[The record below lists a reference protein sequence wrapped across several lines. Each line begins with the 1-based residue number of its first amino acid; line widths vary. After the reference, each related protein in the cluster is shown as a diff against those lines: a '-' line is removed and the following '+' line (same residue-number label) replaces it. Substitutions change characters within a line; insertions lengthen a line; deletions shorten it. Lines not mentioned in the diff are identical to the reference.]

1 MKKMKKQTKSIVV
14 LAIMLVLT
22 LFFGIVGVTGMPLTA
37 DGLYKLL
44 PWIPTT
50 NADAWP
56 ESISLGLDLRGGVYV
71 EYSAE
76 APEGNDADFSSLL
89 DATVSAIQ
97 SRLTDK
103 GYAESTV
110 QVLGTNG
117 IRVEIPDVDDPSEIL
132 NLIGEPA
139 LLEFKDPD
147 GNTFMTGSDVRLAQ
161 ATYYDG
167 EWGVSFQLTSEGTEL
182 FAEMTSSHIGETLSI
197 YLDGE
202 ELMSP
207 TVQSAITG
215 GSGQITGNFTMDRAQ
230 TIAALYAAGSIDK
243 KSAGRLLAFCNN
255 CGPAFIFGVVGT
267 TVFAS
272 PFAGFLLYAIQV
284 FSALLCGVL
293 RRGAG
298 SETALASAE
307 KSASAE
313 PPAFSAAFTASVKK
327 AGQTVLEVCMFV
339 TVFGVLS
346 AMAQNALSGLLPA
359 WAAFLPAGLLELSG
373 GADALARAPLSQGV
387 KFIGAS
393 FFLAFGGLSV
403 HAQTKAVLHTTGLD
417 ALPVFVP
424 KLLHALAAALLSV
437 PVYLLFQNRLDA
449 APAFAWSAPAGI
461 FWLSGPVF
469 AASVFLLFRKMAGSN
484 LQQDRV

>member
-215 GSGQITGNFTMDRAQ
+215 GSGQITGNFTQERAQ
-230 TIAALYAAGSIDK
+230 TIAAQIQSGALPLNLTQQKVDTVSATLGDDALSTSVFAAIIGILLVMVIMIFRYRMNGVIASWALSIYIIVLFWVLAVFPGIQLTLPGIAGIILGIGMAVDANVVIYERFNEEVR
-243 KSAGRLLAFCNN
+243 AGRSLAVARKTGFKNALSAIIDAN
-255 CGPAFIFGVVGT
+255 VTTIIAAIVLMIFGTGSVQGFAKTLLVG
-267 TVFAS
+267 VIVS
-272 PFAGFLLYAIQV
+272 M
-284 FSALLCGVL
+284 FSALLITRIL
-293 RRGAG
+293 MKHIIQLKNWNA
-298 SETALASAE
+298 T
-307 KSASAE
+307 
-313 PPAFSAAFTASVKK
+313 AFTAPIKTAK
-327 AGQTVLEVCMFV
+327 EG
-339 TVFGVLS
+339 
-346 AMAQNALSGLLPA
+346 
-359 WAAFLPAGLLELSG
+359 
-373 GADALARAPLSQGV
+373 
-387 KFIGAS
+387 K
-393 FFLAFGGLSV
+393 
-403 HAQTKAVLHTTGLD
+403 
-417 ALPVFVP
+417 
-424 KLLHALAAALLSV
+424 
-437 PVYLLFQNRLDA
+437 
-449 APAFAWSAPAGI
+449 
-461 FWLSGPVF
+461 
-469 AASVFLLFRKMAGSN
+469 
-484 LQQDRV
+484 

>member
-1 MKKMKKQTKSIVV
+1 MKKMKKQTKSIVA

-167 EWGVSFQLTSEGTEL
+167 EWGVSFQLTSEGTAL
-182 FAEMTSSHIGETLSI
+182 FAEMTSNHIGETLSI

-215 GSGQITGNFTMDRAQ
+215 GSGQITGNFSQERAQ
-230 TIAALYAAGSIDK
+230 TIAAQIQSGALPLNLTQQKVDTVSATLGDDALSTSVLAAIIGILLVMAIMIFRYRMNGVIASWSLCIYIIVLFWVLAVFPGIQLTLPGIAGIILGIGMAVDANVVIYERFNEEVR
-243 KSAGRLLAFCNN
+243 AGRSLAVARKTGFKNALSAIIDAN
-255 CGPAFIFGVVGT
+255 VTTIIAAIVLMIFGTGSVQG
-267 TVFAS
+267 FAKT
-272 PFAGFLLYAIQV
+272 LLLGVIV
-284 FSALLCGVL
+284 SMFSALLITRFL
-293 RRGAG
+293 MKHIIQLKNWK
-298 SETALASAE
+298 TT
-307 KSASAE
+307 
-313 PPAFSAAFTASVKK
+313 AFTAPIK
-327 AGQTVLEVCMFV
+327 AAKEG
-339 TVFGVLS
+339 
-346 AMAQNALSGLLPA
+346 
-359 WAAFLPAGLLELSG
+359 
-373 GADALARAPLSQGV
+373 
-387 KFIGAS
+387 K
-393 FFLAFGGLSV
+393 
-403 HAQTKAVLHTTGLD
+403 
-417 ALPVFVP
+417 
-424 KLLHALAAALLSV
+424 
-437 PVYLLFQNRLDA
+437 
-449 APAFAWSAPAGI
+449 
-461 FWLSGPVF
+461 
-469 AASVFLLFRKMAGSN
+469 
-484 LQQDRV
+484 

>member
-1 MKKMKKQTKSIVV
+1 MKKMKKQTKSIVA

-167 EWGVSFQLTSEGTEL
+167 EWGVSFQLTSEGTAL
-182 FAEMTSSHIGETLSI
+182 FAEMTSNHIGETLSI

-215 GSGQITGNFTMDRAQ
+215 GSGQITGNFSQERAQ
-230 TIAALYAAGSIDK
+230 TIAAQIQSGALPLNLTQQKVDTVSATLGDDALSTSVLAAIIGILLVMAIMIFRYRMNGVIASWALCIYIIVLFWVLAVFPGIQLTLPGIAGIILGIGMAVDANVVIYERFNEEVR
-243 KSAGRLLAFCNN
+243 AGRSLAVARKTGFKNALSAIIDAN
-255 CGPAFIFGVVGT
+255 VTTIIAAIVLMIFGTGSVQG
-267 TVFAS
+267 FAKT
-272 PFAGFLLYAIQV
+272 LLLGVIV
-284 FSALLCGVL
+284 SMFSALLITRIL
-293 RRGAG
+293 MKHIIQLKNWK
-298 SETALASAE
+298 TT
-307 KSASAE
+307 
-313 PPAFSAAFTASVKK
+313 AFTAPIK
-327 AGQTVLEVCMFV
+327 AAKEG
-339 TVFGVLS
+339 
-346 AMAQNALSGLLPA
+346 
-359 WAAFLPAGLLELSG
+359 
-373 GADALARAPLSQGV
+373 
-387 KFIGAS
+387 K
-393 FFLAFGGLSV
+393 
-403 HAQTKAVLHTTGLD
+403 
-417 ALPVFVP
+417 
-424 KLLHALAAALLSV
+424 
-437 PVYLLFQNRLDA
+437 
-449 APAFAWSAPAGI
+449 
-461 FWLSGPVF
+461 
-469 AASVFLLFRKMAGSN
+469 
-484 LQQDRV
+484 

>member
-132 NLIGEPA
+132 DLIGEPA

-182 FAEMTSSHIGETLSI
+182 FAEMTSNHIGETLSI

-215 GSGQITGNFTMDRAQ
+215 GSGQITGNFTQERAQ
-230 TIAALYAAGSIDK
+230 TIAAQIQSGALPLNLTQQKVDTVSATLGDDALSTSVFAAIIGILLVMAIMIFRYRMNGVVASWALCIYIIVLFWVLAVFPGIQLTLPGIAGIILGIGMAVDANVVIYERFNEEVR
-243 KSAGRLLAFCNN
+243 AGRSLAVARKTGFKHALSAIIDANVTTII
-255 CGPAFIFGVVGT
+255 AAIVLMIFGTGSVQG
-267 TVFAS
+267 FAKT
-272 PFAGFLLYAIQV
+272 LLLGVIV
-284 FSALLCGVL
+284 SMFSALLITRIL
-293 RRGAG
+293 MKHIIQLKNWN
-298 SETALASAE
+298 TT
-307 KSASAE
+307 
-313 PPAFSAAFTASVKK
+313 AFTAPIK
-327 AGQTVLEVCMFV
+327 AAKE
-339 TVFGVLS
+339 
-346 AMAQNALSGLLPA
+346 
-359 WAAFLPAGLLELSG
+359 
-373 GADALARAPLSQGV
+373 D
-387 KFIGAS
+387 K
-393 FFLAFGGLSV
+393 
-403 HAQTKAVLHTTGLD
+403 
-417 ALPVFVP
+417 
-424 KLLHALAAALLSV
+424 
-437 PVYLLFQNRLDA
+437 
-449 APAFAWSAPAGI
+449 
-461 FWLSGPVF
+461 
-469 AASVFLLFRKMAGSN
+469 
-484 LQQDRV
+484 

>member
-1 MKKMKKQTKSIVV
+1 MKKMKKQTKSIVA

-110 QVLGTNG
+110 QVLDTNG

-167 EWGVSFQLTSEGTEL
+167 EWGVSFQLTSEGTAL
-182 FAEMTSSHIGETLSI
+182 FAEMTSNHIGETLSI

-215 GSGQITGNFTMDRAQ
+215 GSGQITGNFSQERAQ
-230 TIAALYAAGSIDK
+230 TIAAQIQSGALPLNLTQQKVDTVSATLGDDALSTSVLAAIIGILLVMAIMIFRYRMNGVIASWSLCIYIIVLFWVLAVFPGIQLTLPGIAGIILGIGMAVDANVVIYERFNEEVR
-243 KSAGRLLAFCNN
+243 AGRSLAVARKTGFKNALSAIIDAN
-255 CGPAFIFGVVGT
+255 VTTIIAAIVLMIFGTGSVQG
-267 TVFAS
+267 FAKT
-272 PFAGFLLYAIQV
+272 LLLGVIV
-284 FSALLCGVL
+284 SMFSALLITRFL
-293 RRGAG
+293 MKHIIQLKNWK
-298 SETALASAE
+298 TT
-307 KSASAE
+307 
-313 PPAFSAAFTASVKK
+313 AFTAPIK
-327 AGQTVLEVCMFV
+327 AAKEG
-339 TVFGVLS
+339 
-346 AMAQNALSGLLPA
+346 
-359 WAAFLPAGLLELSG
+359 
-373 GADALARAPLSQGV
+373 
-387 KFIGAS
+387 K
-393 FFLAFGGLSV
+393 
-403 HAQTKAVLHTTGLD
+403 
-417 ALPVFVP
+417 
-424 KLLHALAAALLSV
+424 
-437 PVYLLFQNRLDA
+437 
-449 APAFAWSAPAGI
+449 
-461 FWLSGPVF
+461 
-469 AASVFLLFRKMAGSN
+469 
-484 LQQDRV
+484 

>member
-1 MKKMKKQTKSIVV
+1 MKKQTKSIVV

-215 GSGQITGNFTMDRAQ
+215 GSGQITGNFTQERAQ
-230 TIAALYAAGSIDK
+230 TIAAQIQSGALPLNLTQQKVDTVSATLGDDALSTSVFAAIIGILLVMVIMIFRYRMNGVIASWALCIYIIVLFWVLAVFPGIQLTLPGIAGIILGIGMAVDANVVIYERFNEEVR
-243 KSAGRLLAFCNN
+243 AGRSLAVARKTGFKNALSAIIDAN
-255 CGPAFIFGVVGT
+255 VTTIIAAIVLMIFGTGSVQG
-267 TVFAS
+267 FAKT
-272 PFAGFLLYAIQV
+272 LLLGVIV
-284 FSALLCGVL
+284 SMFSALLITRIL
-293 RRGAG
+293 MKHIIQLKNWNT
-298 SETALASAE
+298 TA
-307 KSASAE
+307 
-313 PPAFSAAFTASVKK
+313 F
-327 AGQTVLEVCMFV
+327 
-339 TVFGVLS
+339 
-346 AMAQNALSGLLPA
+346 
-359 WAAFLPAGLLELSG
+359 
-373 GADALARAPLSQGV
+373 
-387 KFIGAS
+387 
-393 FFLAFGGLSV
+393 
-403 HAQTKAVLHTTGLD
+403 
-417 ALPVFVP
+417 
-424 KLLHALAAALLSV
+424 
-437 PVYLLFQNRLDA
+437 A
-449 APAFAWSAPAGI
+449 APIKTAKEG
-461 FWLSGPVF
+461 
-469 AASVFLLFRKMAGSN
+469 K
-484 LQQDRV
+484 

>member
-1 MKKMKKQTKSIVV
+1 MKKMKKQTKSIVA

-167 EWGVSFQLTSEGTEL
+167 EWGVSFQLTSEGTAL
-182 FAEMTSSHIGETLSI
+182 FAEMTSNHIGETLSI

-215 GSGQITGNFTMDRAQ
+215 GSGQITGNFSQERAQ
-230 TIAALYAAGSIDK
+230 TIAAQIQSGALPLNLTQQKVDTVSATLGDDALSTSVLAAIIGILLVMAIMIFRYRMNGVIASWALCIYIIVLFWVLAVFPGIQLTLPGIAGIILGIGMAVDANVVIYERFNEEVR
-243 KSAGRLLAFCNN
+243 AGRSLAVARKTGFKNALSAIIDAN
-255 CGPAFIFGVVGT
+255 VTTIIAAIVLMIFGTGSVQG
-267 TVFAS
+267 FAKT
-272 PFAGFLLYAIQV
+272 LLLGVIV
-284 FSALLCGVL
+284 SMFSALLITRFL
-293 RRGAG
+293 MKHIIQLKNWK
-298 SETALASAE
+298 TT
-307 KSASAE
+307 
-313 PPAFSAAFTASVKK
+313 AFTAPIK
-327 AGQTVLEVCMFV
+327 AAKEG
-339 TVFGVLS
+339 
-346 AMAQNALSGLLPA
+346 
-359 WAAFLPAGLLELSG
+359 
-373 GADALARAPLSQGV
+373 
-387 KFIGAS
+387 K
-393 FFLAFGGLSV
+393 
-403 HAQTKAVLHTTGLD
+403 
-417 ALPVFVP
+417 
-424 KLLHALAAALLSV
+424 
-437 PVYLLFQNRLDA
+437 
-449 APAFAWSAPAGI
+449 
-461 FWLSGPVF
+461 
-469 AASVFLLFRKMAGSN
+469 
-484 LQQDRV
+484 

>member
-1 MKKMKKQTKSIVV
+1 MKKMKKQTKSIVA

-167 EWGVSFQLTSEGTEL
+167 EWGVSFQLTSEGTAL
-182 FAEMTSSHIGETLSI
+182 FAEMTSNHIGETLSI

-215 GSGQITGNFTMDRAQ
+215 GSGQITGNFSQERAQ
-230 TIAALYAAGSIDK
+230 TIAAQIQSGALPLNLTQQKVDTVSATLGDDALSTSVLAAIIGILLVMAIMIFRYRMNGVIASWSLCIYIIVLFWVLAVFPGIQLTLPGIAGIILGIGMAVDANVVIYERFNEEVR
-243 KSAGRLLAFCNN
+243 AGRSLAVARKTGFKNALSAIIDAN
-255 CGPAFIFGVVGT
+255 VTTIIAAIVLMIFGTGSVQG
-267 TVFAS
+267 FAKT
-272 PFAGFLLYAIQV
+272 LLLGVIV
-284 FSALLCGVL
+284 SMFSALLITRIL
-293 RRGAG
+293 MKHIIQLKNWK
-298 SETALASAE
+298 TT
-307 KSASAE
+307 
-313 PPAFSAAFTASVKK
+313 AFTASIK
-327 AGQTVLEVCMFV
+327 AAKEG
-339 TVFGVLS
+339 
-346 AMAQNALSGLLPA
+346 
-359 WAAFLPAGLLELSG
+359 
-373 GADALARAPLSQGV
+373 
-387 KFIGAS
+387 K
-393 FFLAFGGLSV
+393 
-403 HAQTKAVLHTTGLD
+403 
-417 ALPVFVP
+417 
-424 KLLHALAAALLSV
+424 
-437 PVYLLFQNRLDA
+437 
-449 APAFAWSAPAGI
+449 
-461 FWLSGPVF
+461 
-469 AASVFLLFRKMAGSN
+469 
-484 LQQDRV
+484 

>member
-215 GSGQITGNFTMDRAQ
+215 GSGQITGNFTQERAQ
-230 TIAALYAAGSIDK
+230 TIAAQIQSGALPLNLTQQKVDTVSATLGDDALSTSVFAAIIGILLVMVIMIFRYRMNGVIASWALCIYIIVLFWVLAVFPGIQLTLPGIAGIILGIGMAVDANVVIYERFNEEVR
-243 KSAGRLLAFCNN
+243 AGRSLAVARKTGFKNALSAIIDAN
-255 CGPAFIFGVVGT
+255 VTTIIAAIVLMIFGTGSVQG
-267 TVFAS
+267 FAKT
-272 PFAGFLLYAIQV
+272 LLLGVIV
-284 FSALLCGVL
+284 SMFSALLITRIL
-293 RRGAG
+293 MKHIIQLKNWNT
-298 SETALASAE
+298 TA
-307 KSASAE
+307 
-313 PPAFSAAFTASVKK
+313 F
-327 AGQTVLEVCMFV
+327 
-339 TVFGVLS
+339 
-346 AMAQNALSGLLPA
+346 
-359 WAAFLPAGLLELSG
+359 
-373 GADALARAPLSQGV
+373 
-387 KFIGAS
+387 
-393 FFLAFGGLSV
+393 
-403 HAQTKAVLHTTGLD
+403 
-417 ALPVFVP
+417 
-424 KLLHALAAALLSV
+424 
-437 PVYLLFQNRLDA
+437 A
-449 APAFAWSAPAGI
+449 APIKTAKEG
-461 FWLSGPVF
+461 
-469 AASVFLLFRKMAGSN
+469 K
-484 LQQDRV
+484 

>member
-132 NLIGEPA
+132 DLIGEPA

-182 FAEMTSSHIGETLSI
+182 FAEMTSNHIGETLSI

-215 GSGQITGNFTMDRAQ
+215 GSGQITGNFTQERAQ
-230 TIAALYAAGSIDK
+230 TIAAQIQSGALPLNLTQQKVDTVSATLGDDALSTSVFAAIIGILLVMVIMIFRYRMNGVVASWALCIYIIVLFWVLAVFPGIQLTLPGIAGIILGIGMAVDANVVIYERFNEEVR
-243 KSAGRLLAFCNN
+243 AGRSLAVARKTGFKHALSAIIDANVTTII
-255 CGPAFIFGVVGT
+255 AAIVLMIFGTGSVQG
-267 TVFAS
+267 FAKT
-272 PFAGFLLYAIQV
+272 LLLGVIV
-284 FSALLCGVL
+284 SMFSALLITRIL
-293 RRGAG
+293 MKHIIQLKNWN
-298 SETALASAE
+298 TT
-307 KSASAE
+307 
-313 PPAFSAAFTASVKK
+313 AFTAPIK
-327 AGQTVLEVCMFV
+327 AAKE
-339 TVFGVLS
+339 
-346 AMAQNALSGLLPA
+346 
-359 WAAFLPAGLLELSG
+359 
-373 GADALARAPLSQGV
+373 D
-387 KFIGAS
+387 K
-393 FFLAFGGLSV
+393 
-403 HAQTKAVLHTTGLD
+403 
-417 ALPVFVP
+417 
-424 KLLHALAAALLSV
+424 
-437 PVYLLFQNRLDA
+437 
-449 APAFAWSAPAGI
+449 
-461 FWLSGPVF
+461 
-469 AASVFLLFRKMAGSN
+469 
-484 LQQDRV
+484 